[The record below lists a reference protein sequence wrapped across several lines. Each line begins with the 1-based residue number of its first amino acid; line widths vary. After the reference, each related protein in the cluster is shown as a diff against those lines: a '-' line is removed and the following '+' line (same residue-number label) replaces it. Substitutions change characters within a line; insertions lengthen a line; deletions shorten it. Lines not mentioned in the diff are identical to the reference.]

1 VTNQILKNLATFKLK
16 IVDKN
21 SVHPISANG
30 RLNVKI
36 PSPKNK
42 NTMVSAR

>member
-1 VTNQILKNLATFKLK
+1 MLKNLATFRFK

-21 SVHPISANG
+21 SVHPISAKG

-36 PSPKNK
+36 PNPRNK
-42 NTMVSAR
+42 NTIVSAR